1 MSLLTS
7 YINLKTITM
16 KIILTPQEVV
26 KMSKNK
32 VDENPDLFKES
43 LSLEEASS
51 LVKILIPRLE
61 NIISNRIEENIY
73 DDLMDI
79 NGHND

>member
-1 MSLLTS
+1 
-7 YINLKTITM
+7 M
-16 KIILTPQEVV
+16 KIILTPQDVV
-26 KMSKNK
+26 KMSKYK
-32 VDENPDLFKES
+32 VDENPDLFKEP

-61 NIISNRIEENIY
+61 NIICNRIEENIY

>member
-1 MSLLTS
+1 
-7 YINLKTITM
+7 M
-16 KIILTPQEVV
+16 KIILTPQDVV

-32 VDENPDLFKES
+32 VDENPDLFKEP
-43 LSLEEASS
+43 LTLEEASS

-61 NIISNRIEENIY
+61 NIICNRIEENIY

-79 NGHND
+79 HGHND

>member
-1 MSLLTS
+1 
-7 YINLKTITM
+7 M
-16 KIILTPQEVV
+16 KIILTPQDVV

-32 VDENPDLFKES
+32 VDENPDLFKEP
-43 LSLEEASS
+43 LTLEEASS

-61 NIISNRIEENIY
+61 NIICNRIEENIY

-79 NGHND
+79 NGHNN

>member
-1 MSLLTS
+1 
-7 YINLKTITM
+7 M

-43 LSLEEASS
+43 LTLEEASS

-61 NIISNRIEENIY
+61 NIICNRIEENIY

-79 NGHND
+79 NGHNN

>member
-1 MSLLTS
+1 
-7 YINLKTITM
+7 M

-26 KMSKNK
+26 KMSNYK
-32 VDENPDLFKES
+32 VDENPDLFKEP

-61 NIISNRIEENIY
+61 NIMCNRIEENIY

>member
-1 MSLLTS
+1 
-7 YINLKTITM
+7 M
-16 KIILTPQEVV
+16 KINITPQEVV
-26 KMSKNK
+26 KMSENK
-32 VDENPDLFKES
+32 VDENPDLFKEP
-43 LSLEEASS
+43 LNLEEASS

-61 NIISNRIEENIY
+61 NIMCSTIEENIY

>member
-1 MSLLTS
+1 
-7 YINLKTITM
+7 M

>member
-1 MSLLTS
+1 
-7 YINLKTITM
+7 M

-43 LSLEEASS
+43 LTLEEASS

-61 NIISNRIEENIY
+61 NIICNRIEENIY

-79 NGHND
+79 HGHND